1 MSVDSKLAEAIKG
14 GKFII
19 TAEYHPEA
27 GTNGAGIKKAAG
39 FLGNGIAAVN
49 ISDNPFGAVMSSL
62 AASVAFSGLGIE
74 PVYQIVTR
82 DRNRI
87 AIQSD
92 LLGAASLGIKNIL
105 CLSGYHQ
112 TLTSSRQSSNVYDID
127 SAQLIAL
134 VKKMNGGE
142 MLDGTKIHGQFSML
156 PGAAANPYLKPVEL
170 NMIRLL
176 NKIEAGAEFI
186 QTHAIFDTDGFGRWL
201 EAAAKEGVTAKTA
214 IIAGVMP
221 LESAQEAGELK
232 NKYTDF
238 NIPDEIISRM
248 KAAGD
253 GEAQRK
259 EGAAICAGII
269 KMIRDMKGLSGIHI
283 FSGGREAA
291 VPEILSMSGL
301 K

>member
-1 MSVDSKLAEAIKG
+1 MNVDSKLADAIKG

-39 FLGNGIAAVN
+39 CLGNGIAAVN

-92 LLGAASLGIKNIL
+92 LLGAASLGIKNVL

-112 TLTSSRQSSNVYDID
+112 TLTSFRQASNVYDID
-127 SAQLIAL
+127 STQLIAL

-142 MLDGTKIHGQFSML
+142 ILDGTKIHGQFAML
-156 PGAAANPYLKPVEL
+156 PGAVANPYLKPLEL
-170 NMIRLL
+170 NVIRLL
-176 NKIEAGAEFI
+176 NKAEAGAEFI
-186 QTHAIFDTDGFGRWL
+186 QTHAVFDADGFGRWL
-201 EAAAKEGVTAKTA
+201 DATVKEGVTGRTA
-214 IIAGVMP
+214 IIAGILP
-221 LESAQEAGELK
+221 LESAQEAEELK

-253 GEAQRK
+253 ADAQRK
-259 EGAAICAGII
+259 EGAVICAGII
-269 KMIRDMKGLSGIHI
+269 KKIRDMKGLRGIHI